1 MKKLLLLSCIL
12 VSMIVASSCATT
24 YTRDK
29 EKVITAYMESK
40 NLKYYIRPGKMIAEH
55 ANVDAYV
62 MIDFSYQMNK
72 RAYVPILLV
81 IIV

>member
-12 VSMIVASSCATT
+12 VSVIVASSCATT

-40 NLKYYIRPGKMIAEH
+40 NLKLERHQY
-55 ANVDAYV
+55 
-62 MIDFSYQMNK
+62 
-72 RAYVPILLV
+72 
-81 IIV
+81 